1 MRHKMDAVAE
11 AFKEQMDAIN
21 AVWEAARKCRKRIR
35 SHRNPKCLLELVEAI
50 KRLEAVERPE

>member
-1 MRHKMDAVAE
+1 MDAVAE